1 MQHPSL
7 SLSLLRAS
15 LLKSHTQ
22 LTPQSYGPLPPPV
35 RARQSVLLQQSRD
48 PPMHVRCSLYLCQT
62 PLSNSPY
69 FREAGATF
77 FLPLSPSVRA
87 SVAVVAV
94 IHDENCAAATDVGV
108 VVVAGRSQTK

>member
-1 MQHPSL
+1 MAL
-7 SLSLLRAS
+7 S
-15 LLKSHTQ
+15 
-22 LTPQSYGPLPPPV
+22 PPPV

-69 FREAGATF
+69 FRESGATF